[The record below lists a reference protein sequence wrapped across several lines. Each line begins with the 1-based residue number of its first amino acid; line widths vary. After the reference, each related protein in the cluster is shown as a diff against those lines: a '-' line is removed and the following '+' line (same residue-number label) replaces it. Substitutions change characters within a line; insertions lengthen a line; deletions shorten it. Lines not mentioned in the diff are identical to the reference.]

1 MTDAPLGDRKEPSAN
16 PRARTAPRRVARG
29 HRTPRDVATEETER
43 RLGRIVG
50 VVTPLATLGAATVV
64 GVIWS
69 LGQGILVLAAGALFG
84 TVAFF
89 WASLRTLGGQAPL
102 ADGFDRL
109 ALRRVESPDGPAE
122 RKRAALRALK
132 DLAFEHEIGKLD
144 EEDYTELSARYREE
158 AKAVMRQ
165 IDTAEAPQRERAE
178 AMVRAYIAK
187 RGVEGRARPPRGR
200 DGSPERILPGNRVRR
215 DSTSSGPEAGVLCTH
230 CPARNPLDADYCKG
244 CGIFIRSTEC
254 THCSTANDPD
264 AAFCKRCGTVLTAPA
279 TPGSKPNAAR

>member
-1 MTDAPLGDRKEPSAN
+1 
-16 PRARTAPRRVARG
+16 
-29 HRTPRDVATEETER
+29 
-43 RLGRIVG
+43 
-50 VVTPLATLGAATVV
+50 
-64 GVIWS
+64 
-69 LGQGILVLAAGALFG
+69 
-84 TVAFF
+84 
-89 WASLRTLGGQAPL
+89 
-102 ADGFDRL
+102 
-109 ALRRVESPDGPAE
+109 
-122 RKRAALRALK
+122 
-132 DLAFEHEIGKLD
+132 
-144 EEDYTELSARYREE
+144 
-158 AKAVMRQ
+158 MRQ